1 MLALIQ
7 HDFTTLV
14 AALLIGVAT
23 GWWAFGRGNSGGQSQ
38 QDQVEE
44 RDRP

>member
-7 HDFTTLV
+7 HDLVTLL

-23 GWWAFGRGNSGGQSQ
+23 GWWAFGRNRSSPPA
-38 QDQVEE
+38 DHEAEE
-44 RDRP
+44 SNRS

>member
-7 HDFTTLV
+7 HEIVTLG

-23 GWWAFGRGNSGGQSQ
+23 GWWAFGQRGRAGP
-38 QDQVEE
+38 
-44 RDRP
+44 DRNGED